1 MHSAVGM
8 QSAVGMHSAPAER
21 ADGWRLI
28 RQAIGDERRG
38 IAIGLAV
45 SVGWTLGRVAIPWLV
60 QQAID
65 SGIEGD
71 EPLLWW
77 FVAIVGAGVVSGTFT
92 GLRRYWAFRNA
103 RRVEMR
109 LRDRLFA
116 HVQRL
121 HFAFHDSVQ
130 TGDLMSRANT
140 DLQQFQNFITMLPVT
155 AANAVIV
162 ASVSIIVFSIQPG
175 LALLALMFLP
185 FVNVLGRRFGQRLHP
200 AVMGVQ
206 RESAELASVVE
217 ESVAGIRVVKGFGAE
232 ALQAGKLATEAGDV
246 YGEAMRA
253 HRVRSIYLPA
263 VELLPNIGLILVL
276 WRGGQLVLDGRMT
289 VGELVSFNIYV
300 AMLIQPLRMLGM
312 IIANGQ
318 RASAAGQRIQG
329 VLRTAPNIVD
339 PPHPTPLPSRSDVA
353 AASGAAS
360 GTTLGQVRFSGV
372 EFSYPDEPELAVLHD
387 LDLEIAAGET
397 VALVGATGSG
407 KSTIA
412 RLLPRFYDVTAGSIT
427 LDGVDVR
434 DVQRQELRRSVGIV
448 FEETF
453 LFSASIADNIAFADP
468 GADPATIES
477 AARLAGAHDF
487 IVELPDG
494 YDTLLGERGYSLSGG
509 QRQRIA
515 IARAVL
521 ANPRV
526 VILDDA
532 TSAVDPA
539 KEHEIRD
546 ALTEVMG
553 RRTTIVIAHRPATVA
568 LADRVVLL
576 DEGRIVAEGSHD
588 DLLAGNERYREVLA
602 AAALGPVSS
611 PLHGESDGDGV
622 VPGGGTG
629 ADGDGV
635 VPGGGTGADGDG
647 RSPGG
652 GR

>member
-1 MHSAVGM
+1 MLVALSWTLARVAVPWIVR
-8 QSAVGMHSAPAER
+8 QSID
-21 ADGWRLI
+21 DGIQGDGSLLRWLLI
-28 RQAIGDERRG
+28 LIGV
-38 IAIGLAV
+38 GLA
-45 SVGWTLGRVAIPWLV
+45 
-60 QQAID
+60 
-65 SGIEGD
+65 SGA
-71 EPLLWW
+71 L
-77 FVAIVGAGVVSGTFT
+77 T

-103 RRVEMR
+103 RRVEMW
-109 LRDRLFA
+109 LRDRIFA

-140 DLQQFQNFITMLPVT
+140 DLQQFQNLITMLPVT
-155 AANAVIV
+155 AGNLVVVITVAAILFATNA
-162 ASVSIIVFSIQPG
+162 S
-175 LALLALMFLP
+175 LALVALLFLP
-185 FVNVLGRRFGQRLHP
+185 LVNVMGRRFGQRLHP

-206 RESAELASVVE
+206 TESAELATVVE

-232 ALQAGKLATEAGDV
+232 ELQAGQLATEANDV
-246 YGEAMRA
+246 FGQAMIA
-253 HRVRSIYLPA
+253 ARVRSIYLPA
-263 VELLPNIGLILVL
+263 VELLPSIGLILVL
-276 WRGGQLVLDGRMT
+276 WRGGQLVVEGTLT

-318 RASAAGQRIQG
+318 RASAAGQRIHG
-329 VLRTAPNIVD
+329 VLSTAPKIVD
-339 PPHPTPLPSRSDVA
+339 PGHPTPLPAVEHP
-353 AASGAAS
+353 GH
-360 GTTLGQVRFSGV
+360 VRLEGV
-372 EFSYPDEPELAVLHD
+372 SFAYPDEPEVAVLHD
-387 LDLEIAAGET
+387 LDLEIEPGET

-412 RLLPRFYDVTAGSIT
+412 RILPRFYDVTGGTIF

-434 DVQRQELRRSVGIV
+434 EVRRQELRRTVGIV

-468 GADPATIES
+468 LAGRDKIEG

-487 IVELPDG
+487 IVELEHG
-494 YDTLLGERGYSLSGG
+494 YETTLGERGYSLSGG

-521 ANPRV
+521 ADPRV

-532 TSAVDPA
+532 TSAVDPT

-576 DEGRIVAEGSHD
+576 DEGRIVAEGSHRE
-588 DLLAGNERYREVLA
+588 LLNTNARYREVLA
-602 AAALGPVSS
+602 TS
-611 PLHGESDGDGV
+611 GDRE
-622 VPGGGTG
+622 
-629 ADGDGV
+629 A
-635 VPGGGTGADGDG
+635 
-647 RSPGG
+647 
-652 GR
+652 